1 MNKHNIRTHMC
12 DVFFSL
18 VELLASLGVQWHDL
32 SKDSLK
38 ELVKSLEEQEEAS
51 KEKSA
56 EEDDADPAA
65 LG

>member
-1 MNKHNIRTHMC
+1 MC

-51 KEKSA
+51 EEKSA

>member
-1 MNKHNIRTHMC
+1 MDKHNIRKHMC

-18 VELLASLGVQWHDL
+18 VELLAGLGVQWHDL

-38 ELVKSLEEQEEAS
+38 ELVKSLEEQE
-51 KEKSA
+51 KSA
-56 EEDDADPAA
+56 EEDDDDQAA